1 MKKRWIAIFGL
12 CLMTFTGTACARPA
26 QKESAEL
33 VQNPPVREPCP
44 EDPLRL
50 TQKSLDD
57 KAFDL

>member
-1 MKKRWIAIFGL
+1 MSFFHLDYTIGIGITPIHANMARGL
-12 CLMTFTGTACARPA
+12 YRRSGI
-26 QKESAEL
+26 S
-33 VQNPPVREPCP
+33 PCP